1 VSTRSVEAEG
11 ISIPA
16 VAAPV
21 RPNTVAELSCRLL
34 DIAVSVALLVLLA
47 PLFALIAVA
56 IRLDTGGPVFFR
68 QSRLGLGLSEFA
80 MNKFR
85 TMHTGISTQPH
96 REYVVGLIRAGDSA
110 RPPASEGIYKLES
123 DPRVTRV
130 GRVLRRFS
138 LDELPQLWNVLR
150 GDMSLVGP
158 RPALPYEVEHY
169 PAHWYER
176 FSVRPGITGLWQVS
190 GRNHL
195 TFDQMVDLDLDYA
208 QRRSFWL
215 NLRIL
220 AKTPWV
226 MVHGKGAA

>member
-1 VSTRSVEAEG
+1 VSTRSVEAER
-11 ISIPA
+11 ISMP
-16 VAAPV
+16 VVAPV
-21 RPNTVAELSCRLL
+21 RPNTVAALSCRLL
-34 DIAVSVALLVLLA
+34 DIVVSVALLVGFA

-56 IRLDTGGPVFFR
+56 VRLDTGGPVFFR
-68 QSRLGLGLSEFA
+68 QSRFGLGLSEFA

-85 TMHTGISTQPH
+85 TMHTGTSTEPH
-96 REYVVGLIRAGDSA
+96 REYVVGLIRADNSA
-110 RPPASEGIYKLES
+110 RPPANEGLYKLES

-169 PAHWYER
+169 PTHWYQR

-208 QRRSFWL
+208 RRRSFWL
-215 NLRIL
+215 NLLIL

>member
-1 VSTRSVEAEG
+1 MSTRPLEAEG
-11 ISIPA
+11 ISLP
-16 VAAPV
+16 VVTPV
-21 RPNTVAELSCRLL
+21 RPNAVAELSCRLL
-34 DIAVSVALLVLLA
+34 DIAVSVLLLIVLA
-47 PLFALIAVA
+47 PLFAVIAVA
-56 IRLDTGGPVFFR
+56 VRLDTGGPALFR
-68 QSRLGLGLSEFA
+68 QSRFGLGLNEFA
-80 MNKFR
+80 VHKFR
-85 TMHTGISTQPH
+85 TMHTGISTALH
-96 REYVVGLIRAGDSA
+96 REYVVGLIRADSSA
-110 RPPASEGIYKLES
+110 RPPAHNGLYKLES

-158 RPALPYEVEHY
+158 RPALPYEVEQY
-169 PAHWYER
+169 PAHWYQR

-195 TFDQMVDLDLDYA
+195 TFDQMIDLDLDYA

-226 MVHGKGAA
+226 MAHGKGAA

>member
-1 VSTRSVEAEG
+1 METEG
-11 ISIPA
+11 ISLPVI
-16 VAAPV
+16 AAV
-21 RPNTVAELSCRLL
+21 RPNTAAELSCRVL
-34 DIAVSVALLVLLA
+34 DIAVSVALLIVLA
-47 PLFALIAVA
+47 PLFAVIAVA

-80 MNKFR
+80 IYKFR
-85 TMHTGISTQPH
+85 TMHAGISTAPH
-96 REYVVGLIRAGDSA
+96 REYVIGLIRADSSA
-110 RPPASEGIYKLES
+110 RPPANEGLYKLES

-150 GDMSLVGP
+150 GDMSVVGP
-158 RPALPYEVEHY
+158 RPALPYEVEQY
-169 PAHWYER
+169 PTHWYER

-190 GRNHL
+190 GRNQL

-208 QRRSFWL
+208 RRRSFWL

-226 MVHGKGAA
+226 MAHGKGAA

>member
-1 VSTRSVEAEG
+1 VEAEG
-11 ISIPA
+11 ISIP
-16 VAAPV
+16 VVAPV
-21 RPNTVAELSCRLL
+21 RPNTVGELSCRLL
-34 DIAVSVALLVLLA
+34 DIAVSLALLVLLA

-68 QSRLGLGLSEFA
+68 QSRFGLGLSKFA

-85 TMHTGISTQPH
+85 TMHTGISTEPH
-96 REYVVGLIRAGDSA
+96 REYVVGLIR
-110 RPPASEGIYKLES
+110 SESPQANEGLYKLES

-169 PAHWYER
+169 PDHWYQR

-195 TFDQMVDLDLDYA
+195 TFDQMVDLDLDYT
-208 QRRSFWL
+208 QRRSLWL
-215 NLRIL
+215 NVRIL

-226 MVHGKGAA
+226 MAHGKGAA

>member
-1 VSTRSVEAEG
+1 MEAEG

-16 VAAPV
+16 VAPV

-34 DIAVSVALLVLLA
+34 DIAVSLALLVLLA
-47 PLFALIAVA
+47 PLFALIAIA

-68 QSRLGLGLSEFA
+68 QSRYGLGLREFA

-85 TMHTGISTQPH
+85 TMHTGISTEPH
-96 REYVVGLIRAGDSA
+96 REYVVGLIR
-110 RPPASEGIYKLES
+110 SESPQANEGLYKLES

-169 PAHWYER
+169 PPHWYQR

-208 QRRSFWL
+208 LRRSFWL
-215 NLRIL
+215 NVRIL

-226 MVHGKGAA
+226 MAHGKGAA

>member
-1 VSTRSVEAEG
+1 MSTRSVEAKG
-11 ISIPA
+11 ISLPVGA
-16 VAAPV
+16 RV
-21 RPNTVAELSCRLL
+21 RPSTAAALSCRLL
-34 DIAVSVALLVLLA
+34 DIVVSVSLLVLLA

-56 IRLDTGGPVFFR
+56 IRLDTRGPVFFR
-68 QSRLGLGLSEFA
+68 QSRCGLGLSEFA

-85 TMHTGISTQPH
+85 TMHNGISTAPH
-96 REYVVGLIRAGDSA
+96 RDYVVGLIRADTSE
-110 RPPASEGIYKLES
+110 RPPRHRGLYKLES

-130 GRVLRRFS
+130 GRVLRRLS

-169 PAHWYER
+169 PAHWYPR

-190 GRNHL
+190 GRNQL
-195 TFDQMVDLDLDYA
+195 TFDQMVELDLDYA

-215 NLRIL
+215 NLWIL

-226 MVHGKGAA
+226 MAHGKGAA